1 MEILE
6 AAQKMLEKYPL
17 CDYCLGRQFAMLGY
31 GMENNERGRIIK
43 ALLTMKGHQLA
54 LQKEE
59 DGVKLLKTLAS
70 NGSFDMAEEMLKRL
84 GHRVKEGQA
93 CHLCEDRF
101 KALPRIVEKILEVLK
116 EYEYRSILVGITLP
130 VEVEEREDEFKAEFE
145 VQYGESMRNAF
156 SRVIGKMITE
166 ITKKPVNYTN
176 PEVTILVNPFT
187 EEFEIQANPLYIM
200 GRYRKL
206 VRGIPQSKWI
216 CMRCRGWGC
225 PRCNWTGKMYPDS
238 VEELIAA
245 PVLRVTLGE
254 DTAFHSAGREDIDA
268 LMLGSGRPFIIEVKK
283 PKKRFIDL
291 QELERTINEEADGK
305 IEVSNLRFVNKG
317 MVRRL
322 KQLEGAEK
330 IYRVLV
336 EFDRE
341 VSDEEL
347 KTIEKTFTN
356 TVIRQRTPLRV
367 LHRRADRIRE
377 KYIYETKVKR
387 LARNRAEIKIRCQG
401 GLYIKELVTGDNGR
415 TNPNIS
421 SLIKVKAVPKELDVL
436 NVVVKGEK
444 IGEV

>member
-6 AAQKMLEKYPL
+6 KAQRMLMRYPL

-31 GMENNERGRIIK
+31 GMENDERGRIIK
-43 ALLTMKGHQLA
+43 ALLTMRGHQLA
-54 LQKEE
+54 LQKDEG
-59 DGVKLLKTLAS
+59 GVKLLKALAS
-70 NGSFDMAEEMLKRL
+70 NGSFEMAGEILKKLKR
-84 GHRVKEGQA
+84 RAKKA
-93 CHLCEDRF
+93 STCYLCEDHF
-101 KALPRIVEKILEVLK
+101 KALPRVVEKILETLK
-116 EYEYRSILVGITLP
+116 EYEYGSLLVGVSLP
-130 VEVEEREDEFKAEFE
+130 AEVEEREDEFKAEFE
-145 VQYGESMRNAF
+145 VQHSESMRNAF
-156 SRVIGKMITE
+156 SRVVGKMITE
-166 ITKKPVNYTN
+166 VTKKPVNYTN

-187 EEFEIQANPLYIM
+187 TEFEIQANPLYIM
-200 GRYRKL
+200 GRYKKL

-225 PRCNWTGKMYPDS
+225 QRCNWTGKMYPES

-245 PVLRVTLGE
+245 PVLRATLGE

-283 PKKRFIDL
+283 PKKRLINL
-291 QELERTINEEADGK
+291 KELERLINEEAEGK
-305 IEVSNLRFVNKG
+305 IEVSNLCFVGKS

-330 IYRVLV
+330 VYRVLV

-347 KTIEKTFTN
+347 KAIEEAFTK

-367 LHRRADRIRE
+367 LHRRADRTRE

-387 LARNRAEIKIRCQG
+387 LARNRAEIRIRCQG
-401 GLYIKELVTGDNGR
+401 GLYVKELVTGDNGR

-421 SLIKVKAVPKELDVL
+421 SLIEAKAVPKELDVL
-436 NVVVKGEK
+436 NIIVKGGQD
-444 IGEV
+444 GEV